1 MSGAGRVQVRSLTE
15 ADAGLYASLRREMLL
30 DSPWAFGAD
39 PSTDRRSDAA
49 VVAADLRQAAG
60 KPGYAIIGGFEVGA
74 EADGGERP
82 ERLLS
87 VAVVMQETNPKR
99 RHVAGVY
106 SVYTTPAA
114 RGRGLGKLVMQR
126 VIDTARTWPG
136 VELVELSV
144 SERAEAAQ
152 RLYRGLGFVAWGR
165 QPDALRVGGE
175 QYAEEHMQ
183 LRL

>member
-1 MSGAGRVQVRSLTE
+1 MEDGAVESGAVE
-15 ADAGLYASLRREMLL
+15 
-30 DSPWAFGAD
+30 
-39 PSTDRRSDAA
+39 SDADQPA
-49 VVAADLRQAAG
+49 
-60 KPGYAIIGGFEVGA
+60 
-74 EADGGERP
+74 
-82 ERLLS
+82 RLLS
-87 VAVVMQETNPKR
+87 VAVVMQETGPKR
-99 RHVAGVY
+99 RHLAGVY

-175 QYAEEHMQ
+175 RYAEEHMQ